1 MNILLELFA
10 IIVSVSGPHGADDH
24 IASTTILM
32 NDKNLS
38 LNHMFMAENGTSLYL
53 TGKNYI
59 YHLDTVNDFHD
70 LIEIDHVQTGPNDY
84 ANGKNKIDDV
94 TNIVIPYDTNYLIT
108 CGSSYTFCHKRSL
121 GNISVWTKGFEP
133 SINNSAAVAFVT
145 DFDNKE
151 YLFVGSPHGNLQP
164 ETVYENIGI
173 SWFKDLSESM
183 ERLRFKKDDNLM
195 MITETYV
202 KGFAI
207 DHHRLFFSIQRNKTD
222 NSTHSRV
229 ANVCQ
234 KYTYFT
240 YVDMELKCGDSNYMK
255 TVAKTC
261 FEGECL
267 IVASFTQGEHSVV
280 CTYLF
285 SEIKSS
291 LAVNVKRCN
300 ENTIQLPPEKYYYF
314 NHPNNRACI
323 KPMNASVRLKTRAVT
338 ALTLVSARGRVLA
351 LLGTAEGNIIKAL
364 VFPREEAEVL
374 SWRAVVDSRH
384 AVLPDMFVYGYKLYA
399 FSENMVKQIELT
411 ECSQFSACDKCI
423 ESNDIFCGWC
433 ILDNRCTTTPQCLN
447 SEWILAAGSASI
459 CPRINQTSPDEIRTD
474 HSSEL
479 TLTLSHNL
487 RIGLGLRCQFESLV
501 DNKTILMNSS
511 VSGVERADEVT
522 VLCRSPDWTKLE
534 HHVQGT
540 SIVSVLLFTNVSSVA
555 VMRGELT
562 VFVCET
568 FSRCGNCIF
577 SRRTCKWCPL
587 EGRCIK
593 ENNSCNRNESFVEIG
608 KESKCP
614 NVTNY
619 TVSAPNVLNS
629 SGVAHLAIEESN
641 NITVKG
647 LNFIETNGFASY
659 HCSVKNSDLPG
670 GEKHFK
676 AKRINDT
683 EIMCHIPKEGIPRNL
698 DSTTSLHVDL
708 QSKQLDG
715 LSLQVVFYQCG
726 SLIYPT
732 NNCGQCESFKY
743 YQPYLRCQW
752 CNGQC
757 IYAGKHCVTAETT
770 CPEPVITK
778 VYPLSA
784 HINAV
789 TPITVEGFNLGS
801 HYNET
806 INAVSVGNISCYNYT
821 ADVVNISTRITC
833 KLGPSERETT
843 ENVTVNIRG
852 NNPVVF
858 EKHSFN
864 FKIPR
869 LIRIFPDYGP
879 LSGGT
884 NVTIYGEHLDTGW
897 ERKIKIGEQLC
908 GLVTVP
914 AFMKPTLAECK
925 TVKSYSTIQTNA
937 SISMVFDN
945 EAVEGINFTYVPDP
959 VVWDIQPRKSFERG
973 GRVLTVTG
981 LNLLSVQ
988 SPKLRARTIDG
999 NTTVEQPCSHRKAY
1013 DSENKLKENLTCRS
1027 PMFYPRGSSQ
1037 RTKSSLE
1044 ISGKMEVSFIMD
1056 DVDLVRNLPSNI
1068 SELLYYPDPTLYN
1081 FTETLNFTQVIVIKG
1096 EHLNVAATAEDVQVL
1111 IDCEICNVTTLEHDR
1126 VICNAPTSAPKCNI
1140 TGQTLFTI
1148 KVSIGFLTREVGQMV
1163 YEISDPMDIKL
1174 IVGVVAGVVL
1184 FLFVWLFSIGFK
1196 PIKKRLLRAQI
1207 QQERKGYE
1215 HKLDKMEGRYR
1226 NQCRE
1231 EFAAL
1236 QTAMVDLTSELE
1248 GGNVLFREFDD
1259 FACKTLLFAEGS
1271 LGLMSPPP
1279 ITTSSIEKEMEQF
1292 KSLLKSRQFLLTF
1305 IRAIEKQNSFTIHDR
1320 SDVATYLMVINH
1332 DNMEFLTSILTDLLD
1347 ALIDKN
1353 VAANTPKLLLRR
1365 SESVAEKLLTHWLS
1379 VCLYHYLKEHTGSV
1393 LFILYQA
1400 IKIQAMKGPLDY
1412 ITSCAKY
1419 TLSEDKLFTETY
1431 QPKSLSLEVDHFH
1444 YIENQQKTINVVVL
1458 DCDTITQAKDKMLEI
1473 LYKNAG
1479 YSQRPSVH
1487 ATVLVEESDG
1497 TRRTLHDEDE
1507 SSEKDG
1513 LWKKINTLQHYNVQ
1527 DGVKMYLELNRE
1539 HLTMSVNI
1547 KTATS
1552 PESFIIGGIRKS
1564 KPIVRTISGSNYW
1577 HLMKQHNKDEE
1588 VKLASDFF
1596 LPRLINT
1603 KGTLQEYID
1612 DFYSKILHVPNDPP
1626 IIIKFLFDKL
1636 DSAAN
1641 RCNITDPDVIHT
1653 WKCNSL
1659 LLRFWV
1665 NIIKN
1670 PEFVFDIHKPV
1681 IVDSCLSVI
1690 AQTLM
1695 DSCSTTESR
1704 LGPGSPSN
1712 KLLFAK
1718 EIPRYRKMVQ
1728 EYFAEMKS
1736 RPAVSEQELNSFLT
1750 EKISQKISGK
1760 VYQSTALLEM
1770 FKFAKRYREKISA
1783 EMENEEAEHPGTSSS
1798 MSSKLQCIYMAMD
1811 EFQQ

>member
-1 MNILLELFA
+1 
-10 IIVSVSGPHGADDH
+10 
-24 IASTTILM
+24 
-32 NDKNLS
+32 
-38 LNHMFMAENGTSLYL
+38 
-53 TGKNYI
+53 
-59 YHLDTVNDFHD
+59 
-70 LIEIDHVQTGPNDY
+70 
-84 ANGKNKIDDV
+84 
-94 TNIVIPYDTNYLIT
+94 
-108 CGSSYTFCHKRSL
+108 
-121 GNISVWTKGFEP
+121 
-133 SINNSAAVAFVT
+133 
-145 DFDNKE
+145 
-151 YLFVGSPHGNLQP
+151 
-164 ETVYENIGI
+164 
-173 SWFKDLSESM
+173 
-183 ERLRFKKDDNLM
+183 
-195 MITETYV
+195 
-202 KGFAI
+202 
-207 DHHRLFFSIQRNKTD
+207 
-222 NSTHSRV
+222 
-229 ANVCQ
+229 
-234 KYTYFT
+234 
-240 YVDMELKCGDSNYMK
+240 
-255 TVAKTC
+255 
-261 FEGECL
+261 
-267 IVASFTQGEHSVV
+267 
-280 CTYLF
+280 
-285 SEIKSS
+285 
-291 LAVNVKRCN
+291 
-300 ENTIQLPPEKYYYF
+300 
-314 NHPNNRACI
+314 
-323 KPMNASVRLKTRAVT
+323 
-338 ALTLVSARGRVLA
+338 
-351 LLGTAEGNIIKAL
+351 AL

-384 AVLPDMFVYGYKLYA
+384 AVLPDMFVYGYKL
-399 FSENMVKQIELT
+399 
-411 ECSQFSACDKCI
+411 
-423 ESNDIFCGWC
+423 
-433 ILDNRCTTTPQCLN
+433 CTTTPQCLN

-593 ENNSCNRNESFVEIG
+593 ENNSCNRNEWSQLNEANEVLSFVEIG

-959 VVWDIQPRKSFERG
+959 VVWDIQPRKSFER
-973 GRVLTVTG
+973 
-981 LNLLSVQ
+981 
-988 SPKLRARTIDG
+988 
-999 NTTVEQPCSHRKAY
+999 
-1013 DSENKLKENLTCRS
+1013 
-1027 PMFYPRGSSQ
+1027 
-1037 RTKSSLE
+1037 
-1044 ISGKMEVSFIMD
+1044 VSFIMD

-1279 ITTSSIEKEMEQF
+1279 IT
-1292 KSLLKSRQFLLTF
+1292 SRQFLLTF